1 MRTRF
6 STAPASITP
15 APSTAHMNQLTTMRI
30 SRLAEYT
37 VLLVTDNPDDRARVI
52 LAFMRAARN
61 VRISVTEDSRGMRD
75 YLSGMSVYSDRDAYP
90 IPQLILLDLD
100 LPHKSGFDTLEWLRT
115 EPRFSAIPVIVLT
128 ASCQASDIDGAYA
141 LGASSCLLKSVDE
154 DAMQDIARGIGDY
167 AELLNAGLVGD
178 YKNASASDRSR
189 FVSGVTSPI
198 FAPASS

>member
-1 MRTRF
+1 
-6 STAPASITP
+6 
-15 APSTAHMNQLTTMRI
+15 MNQLTTMRI
-30 SRLAEYT
+30 SGLAEYT
-37 VLLVTDNPDDRARVI
+37 VLLVTDNPDDRARVV

-61 VRISVTEDSRGMRD
+61 VRLSVTEDSRQMGD
-75 YLSGMSVYSDRDAYP
+75 YLSGMSLYSDRDAYP

-100 LPHKSGFDTLEWLRT
+100 LPHQSGFDALEWLRT

-128 ASCQASDIDGAYA
+128 ASRQASDIDGAYA

-178 YKNASASDRSR
+178 YENASASDRSR
-189 FVSGVTSPI
+189 FVSRVTSPI
-198 FAPASS
+198 SVPANS

>member
-1 MRTRF
+1 
-6 STAPASITP
+6 
-15 APSTAHMNQLTTMRI
+15 MNQLTTMRI

-61 VRISVTEDSRGMRD
+61 VRISVTEDSRQMRD
-75 YLSGMSVYSDRDAYP
+75 YLSGVPAYSDRDAYP

-115 EPRFSAIPVIVLT
+115 EPRLNSIPVIVLT
-128 ASCQASDIDGAYA
+128 ASRQASDIDAAYA
-141 LGASSCLLKSVDE
+141 LGASSCVLKSVDE

-178 YKNASASDRSR
+178 YKNASAGDGSR
-189 FVSGVTSPI
+189 FVSRPTSPI
-198 FAPASS
+198 FVPANS